1 MLLYTEVSGISGEC
15 LVMSG
20 SDSDDT
26 DILLLIPPNFFSAKA
41 DSDVETIKPSGS
53 GGHLNSHVV
62 KGIINHINDLEDR
75 VSTIETIDSACT
87 SCYSDSEM
95 NNRCNSSY
103 KNYLTSPG
111 TGSLTR
117 TPAKYRQNTTCHSTP
132 SHPSGMRKI
141 HHQENLSKSFSPQRS
156 GSKKYAQDKLLNE
169 IDHFY
174 ALGKSSNKLNDSDN
188 LGTSIDMDI
197 SNTIEGTL
205 SNLSTSP
212 PPKETHHGSTDK
224 LDLPAIER
232 LLKQVELTQ
241 KEFED
246 KLKQK
251 EGDYVLKPK
260 QVYSCGSNVESVPD
274 LNFGLRNF
282 QYENVHQSGSGN
294 QEELISKKHVTP
306 LEAPNEP
313 KAKRKLDLGGG
324 GGGDVSPPGEMTAGI
339 QELCTSNYQPQ
350 QDRTHEP
357 PSIPAKLLSLGE
369 LWRQD
374 KGDESPSKSSN
385 TILLRRKI
393 EEEKYRREHCE
404 QLIQQLQFRL
414 LEEQE
419 KVAVAIKVDQEKDK
433 AIRTLQ
439 TGWGKLVAHWREI
452 EEQRHD
458 LTNKL
463 LTEKQERQNEVLEL
477 NKKLE
482 RYEREVSQVVNLAA
496 GYKEKAEK
504 AESDKST
511 VQYEAQ
517 AALESM
523 RDSMVQMERSLG
535 ETRQKLEDYQ
545 KDRKMLADK
554 LTLTEEEL
562 DKLLKETSTMPYSL
576 NYMFEK
582 LLTKQVQE
590 QLEELKVTL
599 KISKEKI
606 ESLERNLQTETQRSR
621 KLEEELQDTRQTCEE
636 VVRKEQKAQ
645 DEIQTLLAKSSSIK
659 TELREF
665 YQTQLNNNV
674 KEKLKEFQTQLDS
687 AELTL
692 HREFQQKEKTIV
704 ENAAKQLK
712 QISEKLMLDFKA
724 KCEVYEAE
732 NKKLKAELTQ
742 RDIKLKETNHL
753 LKEESK
759 KRELMAKKV
768 ESVMQSQLQ
777 QAIHMITSDV
787 THLHT
792 SKESLATRQPS
803 EQSLID
809 STTDTNCP
817 VTQQYVPS
825 SNQQYAPSSNQQYSI
840 PTSNINQQYSMFSAD
855 STHMNIVERDIP
867 NSADDMRKYIEMLL
881 EKPPGNPVSDL
892 EAEVKDS
899 AGPITSFLESSVTS
913 DIFNE
918 PALYTKTVRSVS
930 ENHTKTIRSV
940 SKITRK
946 P

>member
-1 MLLYTEVSGISGEC
+1 
-15 LVMSG
+15 MSG

-41 DSDVETIKPSGS
+41 DSDVETIKPSGH

-75 VSTIETIDSACT
+75 VSTIETIDSART

-95 NNRCNSSY
+95 NN
-103 KNYLTSPG
+103 
-111 TGSLTR
+111 
-117 TPAKYRQNTTCHSTP
+117 H
-132 SHPSGMRKI
+132 
-141 HHQENLSKSFSPQRS
+141 
-156 GSKKYAQDKLLNE
+156 
-169 IDHFY
+169 
-174 ALGKSSNKLNDSDN
+174 
-188 LGTSIDMDI
+188 
-197 SNTIEGTL
+197 
-205 SNLSTSP
+205 
-212 PPKETHHGSTDK
+212 
-224 LDLPAIER
+224 
-232 LLKQVELTQ
+232 
-241 KEFED
+241 
-246 KLKQK
+246 
-251 EGDYVLKPK
+251 
-260 QVYSCGSNVESVPD
+260 
-274 LNFGLRNF
+274 
-282 QYENVHQSGSGN
+282 
-294 QEELISKKHVTP
+294 
-306 LEAPNEP
+306 
-313 KAKRKLDLGGG
+313 
-324 GGGDVSPPGEMTAGI
+324 
-339 QELCTSNYQPQ
+339 
-350 QDRTHEP
+350 
-357 PSIPAKLLSLGE
+357 
-369 LWRQD
+369 
-374 KGDESPSKSSN
+374 
-385 TILLRRKI
+385 
-393 EEEKYRREHCE
+393 
-404 QLIQQLQFRL
+404 
-414 LEEQE
+414 
-419 KVAVAIKVDQEKDK
+419 
-433 AIRTLQ
+433 
-439 TGWGKLVAHWREI
+439 
-452 EEQRHD
+452 
-458 LTNKL
+458 
-463 LTEKQERQNEVLEL
+463 
-477 NKKLE
+477 KLE

-576 NYMFEK
+576 NYMF
-582 LLTKQVQE
+582 
-590 QLEELKVTL
+590 
-599 KISKEKI
+599 
-606 ESLERNLQTETQRSR
+606 
-621 KLEEELQDTRQTCEE
+621 
-636 VVRKEQKAQ
+636 QKAQ
-645 DEIQTLLAKSSSIK
+645 DEIQTLLAKSASIKTELREFYQTQLNNNVKEKLKEFQTQLDSAELTLHREFQQKEKTLQMRRNQLLPQDEIQTLLAKSASIKTELREFYQTQLNNNVKEKLKEFQTQLDSAELTLHREFQQKEKTLQMRRNQLLPQDEIQTLLAKSASIK

-867 NSADDMRKYIEMLL
+867 NSADDMRKYIEMQYSMFSADSTHMNIVERDIPNSADDMRKYIEMLL

-899 AGPITSFLESSVTS
+899 AGPMTSFLESSVTS

-940 SKITRK
+940 TLKISKEKIESLERNLQTETQRSRKLEEELQDTRQTCEEVVRKEVSIVTVTLFLERLRSSHSKRNRLGGGAPGEVEDLEVPGDHEQEQKAQDEIQTLLAKSASIKTELREFYQTQLNNNVKEKLKEFQTQLDSAELTLHREFQQKEKTIVENAAKQLKQISEKLMLDFKAKCEVYEAENKKLKAELTQRDIKLKETNHLLKEESKKRELMAKKVESVMQSQLQQAIHMITSDVTHLHVSD
-946 P
+946 